1 MPDNKVEIVIKAVDN
16 ASASLKEVASSLK
29 EVGVS
34 SLKVMS
40 ESAHATNNFKTAFED
55 LNKSIGKMSS
65 GGFENKFKDLNSEIS
80 KTKNLLI
87 SLAKDA
93 NIDVSKVMPSL
104 NEYSRLMLE
113 PARQAMKEANE
124 DLVNQTALTNAKI
137 LGDKKALAEAE
148 YKIVVTALAR
158 ERDAKIKALT
168 FDSSDPRTTIKV
180 NEWYNSQLAL
190 AEKNKQN
197 TLISPESIN
206 NIKKAEGAFASL
218 KNSVKSVGSELKNFS
233 LIFAA
238 QMAAMVY
245 SQLIGAA
252 FRNVIDQVKDT
263 FVNFNDEMKRN
274 QISFET
280 VFDGSKEAA
289 TAFMTDLDKFNEKT
303 PFEFPEIANLSK
315 QLLNAG
321 WAAKEVI
328 PSMRGIGDAVA
339 ASGRGAYALDHIVLA
354 LTQIKML
361 GRLEYQ
367 DLKQLNQFIPASQIL
382 AKELKLNG
390 NQISRI
396 GELKIS
402 SEKAIDAL
410 FQGIEKRYGGLM
422 ERLNNTLSVQF
433 STLKDNF
440 RMIVSDISQPF
451 YDQLVEMLKDVNSWA
466 GEIKS
471 TIKDK
476 GVKEAFEDIVPVEF
490 RVRIEET
497 YNSIYDLSES
507 LSEMA
512 LELTGAETASGAF
525 LVAIDLANAGI
536 RTMTEV
542 ATTAYNAIAGLATKL
557 GEFYAIAEIGGSKM
571 DVSSDADWISWAA
584 GWNKAAEKNSKHI
597 SELKEKM
604 KNNSNM
610 WFEYTDKSGKKVI
623 QNDKTL
629 TNNHTTPNIPETNIA
644 SPGIQ
649 IDLSFTR
656 DNLKKGVEGLK
667 NLYDDAS
674 NEIYRVVK
682 PSINHFQ
689 VLLSSYSK
697 PTKTKNNEKNSDKYS
712 NFLGTSIPAGTAG
725 GSETKTFKLANRIQ
739 DAFNDLNQKIIS
751 ETGSSYQLGMSK
763 INDEIDKMQRE
774 LVGKGKMEG
783 LDTSALEAKIGEYQ
797 NIMTEPIKRAWRDA
811 WTGMRNDTNLIM
823 AKMRD
828 DKKAQAEAEFQIAVA
843 GIEKEKEARLKALGT
858 GDPVTDMQARIA
870 VENEVGLKISQAK
883 KERDDKERQAE
894 IEKYNMRIEYNQ
906 LELDLNLKTQEEIDR
921 LNRKELENK
930 KKYLQEQFADERKS
944 FAERYELRKQL
955 AETEKSIQNTPLS
968 GLEGFMSGLKQTSD
982 SFGTWARNMQEVG
995 RQTATAMQSSF
1006 QEFFF
1011 DAMTGQLKDLG
1022 DYVKSFLQGIVR
1034 AISSALANAF
1044 SQKIISSILGGGQE
1058 SSSGGGFLS
1067 AITSLFGFRA
1077 DGGSVYAGRPYIVGE
1092 RGPEVFMSHQSGT
1105 IIPNHALAIGG
1116 QSGAAA
1122 PIVNVYNNSTAEKTE
1137 VRQETKW
1144 DGKRWV
1150 VNVVLEAIVNNTGG
1164 MRDLL
1169 TSKGRA
1175 Y

>member
-1 MPDNKVEIVIKAVDN
+1 MSNNNIEITIKAIDQ
-16 ASASLKEVASSLK
+16 ASAALKS
-29 EVGVS
+29 VG
-34 SLKVMS
+34 
-40 ESAHATNNFKTAFED
+40 N
-55 LNKSIGKMSS
+55 
-65 GGFENKFKDLNSEIS
+65 
-80 KTKNLLI
+80 
-87 SLAKDA
+87 
-93 NIDVSKVMPSL
+93 
-104 NEYSRLMLE
+104 
-113 PARQAMKEANE
+113 
-124 DLVNQTALTNAKI
+124 
-137 LGDKKALAEAE
+137 
-148 YKIVVTALAR
+148 
-158 ERDAKIKALT
+158 
-168 FDSSDPRTTIKV
+168 
-180 NEWYNSQLAL
+180 
-190 AEKNKQN
+190 
-197 TLISPESIN
+197 
-206 NIKKAEGAFASL
+206 SL
-218 KNSVKSVGSELKNFS
+218 KNIGNSSTEINKVSSSLSKLSSSSFGGISSGLIAIANGFKSIITQAAGFATAQIALNGLSVFVEAAKNSVFG
-233 LIFAA
+233 
-238 QMAAMVY
+238 Y
-245 SQLIGAA
+245 
-252 FRNVIDQVKDT
+252 
-263 FVNFNDEMKRN
+263 NDEMMRA

-280 VFDGSKEAA
+280 MFKGSKEAA
-289 TAFMTDLDKFNEKT
+289 RAFMDDLDKFNERT
-303 PFEFPEIANLSK
+303 PFEMPDVQRLS
-315 QLLNAG
+315 QLLLNAG
-321 WAAKEVI
+321 WAARDVI
-328 PSMRGIGDAVA
+328 PTMTALGNAAA
-339 ASGRGAYALDHIVLA
+339 ASGKGAEGLQRITLA
-354 LTQIKML
+354 LSQIKQK
-361 GRLEYQ
+361 GRVQQEEL
-367 DLKQLNQFIPASQIL
+367 LQLMEAGVSAAPIL
-382 AKELKLNG
+382 AEKLKLTG
-390 NQISRI
+390 DQIANI
-396 GELKIS
+396 GKHSINADVAI
-402 SEKAIDAL
+402 KAL
-410 FQGIEKRYGGLM
+410 VEGINERYGGLM
-422 ERLNNTLSVQF
+422 ERLNDTLTTQV
-433 STLKDNF
+433 
-440 RMIVSDISQPF
+440 
-451 YDQLVEMLKDVNSWA
+451 
-466 GEIKS
+466 S
-471 TIKDK
+471 TIKDNFSAIGAAIGK
-476 GVKEAFEDIVPVEF
+476 PIYTALVETLKEINVWTSKVKAAIKVIGFEETFKIMIPPEWQKNLKEVYKSLMDCAEAFKTMAREARETGNALDFFGIASSAVNLTVQTLAASMNILSASMLGIRYGVK
-490 RVRIEET
+490 
-497 YNSIYDLSES
+497 Y
-507 LSEMA
+507 
-512 LELTGAETASGAF
+512 LEQGIRDVAAGAEQTIVNFENKSKRIGKFVYDMMTFSGYKEAKINFDISKNSPPSVNNENRGYSEFGDASETNVSKF
-525 LVAIDLANAGI
+525 PTFKKAIGHADKTPFG
-536 RTMTEV
+536 
-542 ATTAYNAIAGLATKL
+542 YNA
-557 GEFYAIAEIGGSKM
+557 
-571 DVSSDADWISWAA
+571 SS
-584 GWNKAAEKNSKHI
+584 
-597 SELKEKM
+597 
-604 KNNSNM
+604 
-610 WFEYTDKSGKKVI
+610 
-623 QNDKTL
+623 
-629 TNNHTTPNIPETNIA
+629 
-644 SPGIQ
+644 
-649 IDLSFTR
+649 
-656 DNLKKGVEGLK
+656 
-667 NLYDDAS
+667 
-674 NEIYRVVK
+674 
-682 PSINHFQ
+682 
-689 VLLSSYSK
+689 
-697 PTKTKNNEKNSDKYS
+697 NSDKYGEFS
-712 NFLGTSIPAGTAG
+712 GQSTPSSVNSG
-725 GSETKTFKLANRIQ
+725 GGGRSEDKVFKLANRIQ

>member
-1 MPDNKVEIVIKAVDN
+1 MANQNIEIVIKAVDD
-16 ASASLKEVASSLK
+16 ASSSLK
-29 EVGVS
+29 KVS
-34 SLKVMS
+34 STLKDVGGSALKTMS
-40 ESAHATNNFKTAFED
+40 ESVAATNDFKNAFEG

-158 ERDAKIKALT
+158 ERDAKIKALSL
-168 FDSSDPRTTIKV
+168 DDNDPRVTMKV
-180 NEWYNSQLAL
+180 NEWYKSQMAL
-190 AEKNKQN
+190 AEKNKQIQISGLNSLNQSLDN
-197 TLISPESIN
+197 TA
-206 NIKKAEGAFASL
+206 KKGLNFQKTLSSAFDKVKASAKGLAGAFS
-218 KNSVKSVGSELKNFS
+218 SVVKQALAFGT
-233 LIFAA
+233 A
-238 QMAAMVY
+238 Q
-245 SQLIGAA
+245 L
-252 FRNVIDQVKDT
+252 
-263 FVNFNDEMKRN
+263 
-274 QISFET
+274 
-280 VFDGSKEAA
+280 
-289 TAFMTDLDKFNEKT
+289 
-303 PFEFPEIANLSK
+303 
-315 QLLNAG
+315 
-321 WAAKEVI
+321 
-328 PSMRGIGDAVA
+328 
-339 ASGRGAYALDHIVLA
+339 
-354 LTQIKML
+354 
-361 GRLEYQ
+361 
-367 DLKQLNQFIPASQIL
+367 
-382 AKELKLNG
+382 
-390 NQISRI
+390 
-396 GELKIS
+396 
-402 SEKAIDAL
+402 
-410 FQGIEKRYGGLM
+410 
-422 ERLNNTLSVQF
+422 
-433 STLKDNF
+433 
-440 RMIVSDISQPF
+440 
-451 YDQLVEMLKDVNSWA
+451 
-466 GEIKS
+466 
-471 TIKDK
+471 
-476 GVKEAFEDIVPVEF
+476 
-490 RVRIEET
+490 
-497 YNSIYDLSES
+497 
-507 LSEMA
+507 
-512 LELTGAETASGAF
+512 
-525 LVAIDLANAGI
+525 
-536 RTMTEV
+536 
-542 ATTAYNAIAGLATKL
+542 AIAGLSTSFDSLGNALIGFNARMEQSKISFTNFFKSAEAADYFIRKLKTEARITPFEYEDLEETSRIMLAFGWSAQKILPDLRKIGDATA
-557 GEFYAIAEIGGSKM
+557 GIGKG
-571 DVSSDADWISWAA
+571 AP
-584 GWNKAAEKNSKHI
+584 
-597 SELKEKM
+597 ELKTIVTQLGQMRGAGKVVIEDTRPLTNLGLPIEEIFRDKFKM
-604 KNNSNM
+604 SIKQVQDSGMEINKVIDALIDGFGARYKDMMAKQSKTFYGIMSNIKDNFSQIIGKTGETVFSGLKSILNEVVNWSDKFVEIM
-610 WFEYTDKSGKKVI
+610 EKSGFKKAFE
-623 QNDKTL
+623 NM
-629 TNNHTTPNIPETNIA
+629 IPESIKTKIAGIFNFIYPFFEKIKIELQAWGNGNILAGAFNIVLA
-644 SPGIQ
+644 SLDSVTEAFVKIYDIGLWAYNGIKNFF
-649 IDLSFTR
+649 IDLGANIYTVFEKTTEHIKIKIYEMVNSIQDAFSRLDMFKYIGIKFTPLEIPR
-656 DNLKKGVEGLK
+656 PTESKKENIKKDYANEFQKLPDSNVIKTAYNFGKQYVSGHLTQLKT
-667 NLYDDAS
+667 
-674 NEIYRVVK
+674 EIEK
-682 PSINHFQ
+682 SQIANSPF
-689 VLLSSYSK
+689 SK
-697 PTKTKNNEKNSDKYS
+697 FLDSMSETGKNNEKGEKVFNNIKSPLIYPNEK
-712 NFLGTSIPAGTAG
+712 NG
-725 GSETKTFKLANRIQ
+725 GSAAENKTFKLANRIQ

-995 RQTATAMQSSF
+995 RQTAMSMQSSF

-1011 DAMTGQLKDLG
+1011 DAMTGQLKSLG

-1044 SQKIISSILGGGQE
+1044 SQKIISSILGGGGQE

-1077 DGGSVYAGRPYIVGE
+1077 DGGPVYAGRPYIVGE
-1092 RGPEVFMSHQSGT
+1092 RGPELFVPSASGT
-1105 IIPNHALAIGG
+1105 IVPNHALKSA
-1116 QSGAAA
+1116 SNSA
-1122 PIVNVYNNSTAEKTE
+1122 PTVIVNVQNNLGVKAEVK
-1137 VRQETKW
+1137 QETKF
-1144 DGKRWV
+1144 DGQRYIV
-1150 VNVVLEAIVNNTGG
+1150 GVVLDAYTRNIGG
-1164 MRDLL
+1164 MR
-1169 TSKGRA
+1169 TVMAGARG
-1175 Y
+1175 